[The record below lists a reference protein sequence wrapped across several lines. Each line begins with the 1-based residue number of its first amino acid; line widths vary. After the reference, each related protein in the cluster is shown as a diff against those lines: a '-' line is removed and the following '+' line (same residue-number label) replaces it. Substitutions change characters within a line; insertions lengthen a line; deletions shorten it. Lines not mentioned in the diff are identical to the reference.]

1 VIGIMLDVTHIRE
14 AQETRRESE
23 ERYTKLFQT
32 MSQAVV
38 YLDGEGVLLAANPA
52 AESLFGS
59 TIDEMLGRHC
69 SDLWWKATKEDGT
82 PISPN
87 EFPSMFALRT
97 GSELHDL
104 VLRIWNARTH
114 EPRWVSTDVIPWFKT
129 GEIKPRQVCV
139 ICRDITARVE
149 AAARLRTSEER
160 SCLLIQHG
168 MEVIGVI
175 DAAATITFVSP
186 SVEKVFGYP
195 PDLPIGTNALEYVH
209 PDDRPA
215 LQKSIARILHSPPSA
230 EVTLHVRLQHRAG
243 GWRSVEAVA
252 TNCLD
257 VEGLRGIVANIRD
270 VTQRIE
276 YEQQLRQLAAH
287 IETDR
292 EQERIRVAHII
303 HDELGQ
309 MLSMLKL
316 DLDALPLKFRP
327 EGVVAQKAFARRI
340 AAMRRQ
346 IEGSISTVRRIAAE
360 LRPGALDHLGLT
372 AALSWQID
380 EFASRTGI
388 RCRSRGLAHDLYL
401 PAAQATAVFRIFQE
415 ILTNILRHAGAS
427 AITLNLRRKST
438 WFTLEVADDGKG
450 ITPAH
455 LSDPH
460 SLGLFGMRERA
471 FLFGGEVRFSPRPGG
486 GTVVTLSMP
495 RGS

>member
-1 VIGIMLDVTHIRE
+1 MHDVTHFRE
-14 AQETRRESE
+14 AKESRRESE
-23 ERYTKLFQT
+23 ERYANLFQT
-32 MSQAVV
+32 MSQAVI
-38 YLDGEGVLLAANPA
+38 YLDGDGVLLAANPA
-52 AESLFGS
+52 AENLFGR
-59 TIDEMLGRHC
+59 TIDEILGRNPF
-69 SDLWWKATKEDGT
+69 DLWWKVTRENGI

-87 EFPSMFALRT
+87 ELPDMFTLRT
-97 GSELHDL
+97 GSEIHDL
-104 VLRIWNARTH
+104 VLRIWSASTD
-114 EPRWVSTDVIPWFKT
+114 EPRWVSADVIPWVRT
-129 GEIKPRQVCV
+129 GEIKPCQVCV
-139 ICRDITARVE
+139 ICRDITGQVE
-149 AAARLRTSEER
+149 AAARLRASEER
-160 SCLLIQHG
+160 SRLLIQHG

-186 SVEKVFGYP
+186 SVERVFGYP

-209 PDDRPA
+209 PEDRPA
-215 LQKSIARILHSPPSA
+215 LQKSLARILHSPPTA
-230 EVTLHVRLQHRAG
+230 AVTLHVRLQHRAG
-243 GWRSVEAVA
+243 GWRSVEAVV

-316 DLDALPLKFRP
+316 DLEALPLKFRP
-327 EGVVAQKAFARRI
+327 EGVVAQKAFTRRV

-372 AALSWQID
+372 AALGWQID

-388 RCRSRGLAHDLYL
+388 RCRSRGLAQDLYL

-427 AITLNLRRKST
+427 VITVNLRRKST

-450 ITPAH
+450 IAPAH

-471 FLFGGEVRFSPRPGG
+471 FSFGGEVRFSPRLGG

-495 RGS
+495 RSS